1 MAGHLRFGEWQDISK
16 VSSQRRVARH
26 LRFGEWLGLHQGLA
40 QAVLDPE
47 RGTAVYHT
55 QPPASIHDKSAPTAI
70 VTATSSIRRSII
82 PKDLLERTRGK
93 VHVAENLVEPE
104 VHGRPDALQGSLR
117 AQVQGAAAERFPTDR
132 RASHAGHL
140 RRVSCCGCRIALE
153 SLLERRVAG
162 HLRGW
167 RGWRGAVLCQASGVF
182 CFFSTNTPGNAVT
195 GGTQCSQGANT
206 ALTAPSWRRGT
217 ARHHNTA
224 FPAPA
229 HDVVDLSARL

>member
-1 MAGHLRFGEWQDISK
+1 M
-16 VSSQRRVARH
+16 
-26 LRFGEWLGLHQGLA
+26 
-40 QAVLDPE
+40 LDPE

-117 AQVQGAAAERFPTDR
+117 VQVQGAAAERFPTDR

-167 RGWRGAVLCQASGVF
+167 RGWRGAVLCQASGV
-182 CFFSTNTPGNAVT
+182 AHQ
-195 GGTQCSQGANT
+195 GG
-206 ALTAPSWRRGT
+206 RRGAERPVAGPRREPDRVSSSASKT
-217 ARHHNTA
+217 KRSRRWHRW
-224 FPAPA
+224 
-229 HDVVDLSARL
+229 LSSRQKRKC

>member
-1 MAGHLRFGEWQDISK
+1 M
-16 VSSQRRVARH
+16 
-26 LRFGEWLGLHQGLA
+26 
-40 QAVLDPE
+40 
-47 RGTAVYHT
+47 YHT

-117 AQVQGAAAERFPTDR
+117 VQVQGAAAERFPTDR

-167 RGWRGAVLCQASGVF
+167 RGWRGAVLCQASGV
-182 CFFSTNTPGNAVT
+182 AHQ
-195 GGTQCSQGANT
+195 GG
-206 ALTAPSWRRGT
+206 RRGAERPVAGPRREPDRVSSSASRT
-217 ARHHNTA
+217 KRSRRWHRWLSSRQRKMLMHETQVESACWENQINAMDRGWPRWDAQWRVLCMACGRTMLQA
-224 FPAPA
+224 
-229 HDVVDLSARL
+229 SARDWGE

>member
-1 MAGHLRFGEWQDISK
+1 MAGHLRFGEWQDISR
-16 VSSQRRVARH
+16 VSSQRRVAGH
-26 LRFGEWLGLHQGLA
+26 LRLGEWLGLHQGLA

-55 QPPASIHDKSAPTAI
+55 QPRASIHDKSAPSVI
-70 VTATSSIRRSII
+70 VAATSSIRRSII

-117 AQVQGAAAERFPTDR
+117 VQVQGAAAERFPTDR

-167 RGWRGAVLCQASGVF
+167 RGWRGAFLCQASGVF
-182 CFFSTNTPGNAVT
+182 VFFFNNGSPSNRFRQRPNWNVVIGALS
-195 GGTQCSQGANT
+195 SQ
-206 ALTAPSWRRGT
+206 L
-217 ARHHNTA
+217 
-224 FPAPA
+224 
-229 HDVVDLSARL
+229 RLYH